1 MAAADVQSS
10 SGGMDKYYS
19 SKIGDLSSVCILIF
33 DVLNFI
39 IIMLVCL
46 THMNVFSLQ
55 IHNKQTISERSSD
68 LQRLKARRNELN
80 AKVRML
86 REELYHLQEPGSY
99 VGEVIKQMG
108 QKRY

>member
-33 DVLNFI
+33 DVLKFI

-46 THMNVFSLQ
+46 NLTHMNVFS
-55 IHNKQTISERSSD
+55 IANS
-68 LQRLKARRNELN
+68 
-80 AKVRML
+80 
-86 REELYHLQEPGSY
+86 
-99 VGEVIKQMG
+99 
-108 QKRY
+108 